1 MKKKLLILIGIFVF
15 FQFSFS
21 NIDFEAREK
30 YRQELLNSNI
40 TVEDAYEKL
49 ITVGSIGYD
58 FNDVYL
64 NVLLKEKNA
73 EELLERV
80 FKDSK
85 SNAGKIFALQGMYK
99 INNGKYQ
106 NMKKKLHGKV
116 VLFHGCY
123 FTEENA
129 KKYLNR
135 MEVDLKS

>member
-40 TVEDAYEKL
+40 TGEDAYEKL
-49 ITVGSIGYD
+49 INAVSIGYD
-58 FNDVYL
+58 FNDIYL
-64 NVLLKEKNA
+64 DVLLKDKKSL
-73 EELLERV
+73 ELLEKV
-80 FKDSK
+80 FNDSK

-99 INNGKYQ
+99 VNNKKYQ

-116 VLFHGCY
+116 TLFHGCY
-123 FTEENA
+123 FTEEKA
-129 KKYLNR
+129 KRYLER
-135 MEVDLKS
+135 MELDLKS